1 MGPWPVTRPQRN
13 ATLSF
18 IMLAFGISWAIFGIG
33 RLLFNPAATLAWT
46 AISALFML
54 GPGIA
59 ALILRKP
66 LRLSWS
72 DLGVTWSGIR
82 WKWMA
87 VALLFALALPL
98 ATLFFNW
105 LLGNVLHIGGFGHTA
120 ITMEM
125 ARERML
131 AIAGSEAGRAT
142 EQLEGL
148 ALGAVGIL
156 LLTLVAGAVA
166 GCTVNF
172 AFAMG
177 EELGWRGLLFRSTA
191 GLGLWRQCLVI
202 GPVWGLWHAPLIL
215 QGHNYPD
222 HPVAGVLM
230 MCLFTTAFSL
240 PLAWFRIRS
249 RCVWS
254 AGVCHGTVNAVAG
267 AVALFSA
274 YGNSL
279 LGGAAGLSAV
289 LAVATL
295 SGLLLLFDPHLRGES
310 APA

>member
-1 MGPWPVTRPQRN
+1 MGHWPASPSQRN
-13 ATLSF
+13 ATLGF
-18 IMLAFGISWAIFGIG
+18 ILLAFGISWLLFALG
-33 RLLFNPAATLAWT
+33 RLLLGPPPTLAWT
-46 AISALFML
+46 AVAAVFML
-54 GPGIA
+54 GPGMA
-59 ALILRKP
+59 VLILRRP
-66 LRLSWS
+66 RHLSWA

-87 VALLFALALPL
+87 LALLFALAVPL
-98 ATLFFNW
+98 GTLLFNW
-105 LLGNVLHIGGFGHTA
+105 LLGNVLHIAGFGRTA

-125 ARERML
+125 ARERIL
-131 AIAGSEAGRAT
+131 AMAGPEAGAAAK
-142 EQLEGL
+142 QLDGL
-148 ALGAVGIL
+148 RMGAIGLL
-156 LLTLVAGAVA
+156 LLTLLAGAVA

-191 GLGLWRQCLVI
+191 ALGPWRQSLVI

-230 MCLFTTAFSL
+230 MCLFTTVLSL
-240 PLAWFRIRS
+240 PLAWFRTHS
-249 RCVWS
+249 RCVWA

-267 AVALFSA
+267 VVALFSS

-289 LAVATL
+289 LAVAML
-295 SGLLLLFDPHLRGES
+295 GGMLVLFHPHPR
-310 APA
+310 ATAVTA